1 MTQDPNSNSIA
12 EMMANWKT
20 LSDRVLATW
29 GNQMTAGAKSE
40 EGAAAMAEM
49 ERTFL
54 EMRTQIGQASRTAF
68 EPLVAA
74 AGGVPFS
81 EFQRLADQVHTVLL
95 RMDRID
101 DALVGLRTARAPR
114 PAAAAAP
121 EEPDEPHDGPKKRPK
136 AKKKG

>member
-1 MTQDPNSNSIA
+1 MA

-20 LSDRVLATW
+20 LTDRVVATW
-29 GNQMTAGAKSE
+29 GGQVSAGVKSE
-40 EGAAAMAEM
+40 EGVAAMQEM

-54 EMRTQIGQASRTAF
+54 EMRTQIGQTSRTAF
-68 EPLVAA
+68 EPMVSA

-81 EFQRLADQVHTVLL
+81 EFQRLADQVHTILL

-101 DALVGLRTARAPR
+101 DALLELRTARTPR
-114 PAAAAAP
+114 PVAAVVADELAA
-121 EEPDEPHDGPKKRPK
+121 EPKKRSK